1 MNKLLI
7 AMLHRAEVPV
17 GKIPLAGE
25 IEYRSWSSNR
35 FEETSIDLFAQSMR
49 EEVAHKGYKAG
60 EVLGYSTYDDGR
72 VASTWEATGSAWE
85 DTFMVTEEDVKVE
98 QRRAIMRSHAPECN
112 IVLGYPECNIISPCT
127 CR

>member
-1 MNKLLI
+1 MNGLLI
-7 AMLHRAEVPV
+7 AMLHRASVPV

-25 IEYRSWSSNR
+25 LEYRSWSSR
-35 FEETSIDLFAQSMR
+35 FEEASIDLFAQSMR

-85 DTFMVTEEDVKVE
+85 DTYKV
-98 QRRAIMRSHAPECN
+98 P
-112 IVLGYPECNIISPCT
+112 
-127 CR
+127 

>member
-7 AMLHRAEVPV
+7 SLLHRAEVPF

-25 IEYRSWSSNR
+25 LEYRSWSSSR
-35 FEETSIDLFAQSMR
+35 FEETSIDLFAESMK

-72 VASTWEATGSAWE
+72 VASTWETMGSTWE
-85 DTFMVTEEDVKVE
+85 NTYKV
-98 QRRAIMRSHAPECN
+98 S
-112 IVLGYPECNIISPCT
+112 
-127 CR
+127 